1 VFCENVRKNGRDYFE
16 KKDFVGNRHFQ
27 GTANFGYL
35 EAMKCHFERLE
46 NENLGRIL
54 RRSQSYFIFCPL
66 HLDVKGLCKK
76 SSLSRKT
83 KFRIHRGNE
92 VPF

>member
-27 GTANFGYL
+27 GTANFRYL

-46 NENLGRIL
+46 NENLDE
-54 RRSQSYFIFCPL
+54 F
-66 HLDVKGLCKK
+66 
-76 SSLSRKT
+76 
-83 KFRIHRGNE
+83 
-92 VPF
+92 

>member
-46 NENLGRIL
+46 NENLDE
-54 RRSQSYFIFCPL
+54 F
-66 HLDVKGLCKK
+66 
-76 SSLSRKT
+76 
-83 KFRIHRGNE
+83 
-92 VPF
+92 